1 MKVANP
7 AENVEVDPS
16 LYAACHKVLEQG
28 ACKDVQPGHGR
39 IVECLTRHLDSH
51 LMNEDCSERLLE
63 IQFFVARDWTL
74 NVEFYEACRVDASK
88 FCGTSG
94 QWHEKENVV
103 EAKQIVLPCLF
114 HHMPD
119 EEGEE
124 ETKAKAEKK
133 KKEDE
138 NVSFLCLCVNCLK
151 VCES

>member
-1 MKVANP
+1 MRR
-7 AENVEVDPS
+7 VEW
-16 LYAACHKVLEQG
+16 
-28 ACKDVQPGHGR
+28 
-39 IVECLTRHLDSH
+39 TRP
-51 LMNEDCSERLLE
+51 
-63 IQFFVARDWTL
+63 
-74 NVEFYEACRVDASK
+74 
-88 FCGTSG
+88 GTSG

-138 NVSFLCLCVNCLK
+138 NVSYFKYLK
-151 VCES
+151 VENL